1 MEELPIYRYW
11 LNDLPKKNMAMFH
24 SYVWLPEANS
34 YFEALSSF
42 YHRFIIV
49 LSSFH
54 WFQLRSSACH
64 DRDTWQMGSRLR
76 RCAPRHHG
84 QHGAM
89 MFFHKTGIRKKDL
102 NTNRD
107 NNLFF
112 ECLLLY
118 IYIYISKTISIIC
131 LYSLEVSIVYLRF
144 LLTYHWNTSC
154 TDDSIYN
161 ETGDSCNDQKKF
173 WDRCL

>member
-1 MEELPIYRYW
+1 MIYQKRTW
-11 LNDLPKKNMAMFH
+11 RCSIAMFD
-24 SYVWLPEANS
+24 YQRLIRI
-34 YFEALSSF
+34 LRL

-112 ECLLLY
+112 ECLLYIYLY
-118 IYIYISKTISIIC
+118 IYIYQKNINYMSIFARSFYSISTISIG
-131 LYSLEVSIVYLRF
+131 LSLKHIM
-144 LLTYHWNTSC
+144 H
-154 TDDSIYN
+154 
-161 ETGDSCNDQKKF
+161 G
-173 WDRCL
+173 

>member
-1 MEELPIYRYW
+1 MIYQKRTW
-11 LNDLPKKNMAMFH
+11 RCSIAMFD
-24 SYVWLPEANS
+24 YQRLIRI
-34 YFEALSSF
+34 LRL

-89 MFFHKTGIRKKDL
+89 MFFHKTGIRKKDV

-112 ECLLLY
+112 ECYLY
-118 IYIYISKTISIIC
+118 IYIFKKYQC
-131 LYSLEVSIVYLRF
+131 LYSLEISIVYLRF
-144 LLTYHWNTSC
+144 ILTYHWNTSC

>member
-1 MEELPIYRYW
+1 MIYQKRTW
-11 LNDLPKKNMAMFH
+11 RCSIAMFD
-24 SYVWLPEANS
+24 YQRLIRI
-34 YFEALSSF
+34 LRL

-49 LSSFH
+49 LSSFYH
-54 WFQLRSSACH
+54 RFIGSNSVHQRAMIVTHGRWVQDCAAERHATMAS
-64 DRDTWQMGSRLR
+64 MGRWCSFTK
-76 RCAPRHHG
+76 
-84 QHGAM
+84 QESV
-89 MFFHKTGIRKKDL
+89 RKIWTPIATTTCFL
-102 NTNRD
+102 NA
-107 NNLFF
+107 
-112 ECLLLY
+112 Y
-118 IYIYISKTISIIC
+118 YYIYISKTISIIC